1 MNLEY
6 YELEQIDEFAYRFSS
21 TGPKGKF
28 EMRVSFTATGK
39 NTYNLG
45 FGVID
50 PDDEWLDDLIELRN
64 GDTQKI
70 LATVANCALIFL
82 DQHPASRIHAAGSTP
97 SRTRLYQMGINR
109 VLPELTDEYGIAGLI
124 LERGPLGEVQGSY
137 PQWKGEWCEL
147 RTAISYDAFL
157 IFKL

>member
-1 MNLEY
+1 MNLER
-6 YELEQIDEFAYRFSS
+6 YEIEQIDEFTYRFFSRG
-21 TGPKGKF
+21 TRGVF
-28 EMRVSFTATGK
+28 EMRVCFRATRE

-50 PDDEWLDDLIELRN
+50 PDDGWLDDLIELRN

-82 DQHPASRIHAAGSTP
+82 DEHPRCRIHATGSTP

-109 VLPELTDEYGIAGLI
+109 VLPELTDDYAIAGLI
-124 LERGPLGEVQGSY
+124 VERDPLGEMQGSY
-137 PQWKGEWCEL
+137 PQWKGEWREL
-147 RTAISYDAFL
+147 RKGISYDAFL